1 LNSSKQSFELKEED
15 KMERLQQ
22 VMIGHGLLVI
32 LASMFAGFMLMFGLL
47 GGLEV
52 WPGTIVAIPTYGT
65 TEGWVR
71 AHSGGAMNGL
81 LVMAVALALPKLN
94 LTELKQKIVA
104 YGFIYVAWSFTIF
117 YWFGNAAGNRA
128 LTLGDNPLGKSDVFG
143 IIGFLPAL
151 PSVVIVVVVLIIA
164 AQGVF
169 SSKK

>member
-1 LNSSKQSFELKEED
+1 ML
-15 KMERLQQ
+15 
-22 VMIGHGLLVI
+22 GHGMLVI
-32 LASMFAGFMLMFGLL
+32 LMSMFAGFMLMFGLL

-52 WPGTIVAIPTYGT
+52 WPGKILEISVYGT

-81 LVMAVALALPKLN
+81 LVMAVAFALPKLN
-94 LTELKQKIVA
+94 LTDAMQKFVA

-128 LTLGDNPLGKSDVFG
+128 LTFGDNRLGESDIFG

-151 PSVVIVVVVLIIA
+151 PSVVLVVVLLIITIK
-164 AQGVF
+164 GVF
-169 SSKK
+169 SSND